1 MCPALQA
8 CKRTVPLVDLQACKH
23 TNLKMEYYNKPIG
36 DVLKELKTEEKGLS
50 TEEAKERLLKYG
62 HNEIREEKPISVFMI
77 FIHQFKS
84 FIIAILVIA
93 LVISLVISHYLDAIV
108 IGVILVLNAVLGFVQ
123 EYKAEKSIEALK
135 KMVSLKAVVVRDS
148 IEHEIDAR
156 ELVPGDIIILETGEK
171 IPADARLLD
180 IVNLQTQ
187 EAVLTGESVPIEKQ
201 VKVLQTKAG
210 VADRVNM
217 VFSGTII
224 TRGRGK
230 AVVTETGMNTQ
241 IGKIAGM
248 IQEEPEPPTL
258 LQKKLKKLG
267 ELLGL
272 AAIIF
277 CSVVFGIGILAG
289 IEKLT
294 MFLTALSLAVA
305 AIPEG
310 LPAVVTIG
318 LALGVQRMIKRNALI
333 RRLPSVETLGS
344 TTVICTDKTGTLTHN
359 EMTVRKIFANNKIFT
374 VTGRGYSTIGNFYYK
389 TEKIDPKQVKLLLL
403 IGALCND
410 AKLVDEELIGD
421 PTEGALIVS
430 AAKAGMVKK
439 ELELKY
445 PRLEEIEFTSE
456 RKRMSTMHKING
468 RKTVYAKGAPD
479 VLLELCDRVYIDGKV
494 RRLTKKDKQFL
505 LKVNEAM
512 AKQALRVLAFACK
525 ESDRLD
531 EKNLVFVGMQGMID
545 PPREE
550 VKEAIAKCKTAGVK
564 VVMITGDFKITAEA
578 IGKELGLEGRAIDG
592 KELDKIE
599 HLEDQVEDISIYA
612 RIDPK
617 HKVKILEALRKKG
630 HVIAMTGDGV
640 NDAPALKKADIGIA
654 MGITGTDVA
663 KEASDMILT
672 DDNFASI
679 VNAVEE
685 GRSIFDNIRK
695 FVKYLL
701 SSNLGELLTLFLA
714 IILRFP
720 LPLIAIQ
727 ILWINLVTDG
737 LPALALSVDPAD
749 PGLMKRPP
757 RNPKEGII
765 TGGRALWM
773 IFAGLIM
780 MVGTLAIFRT
790 YNYDIDLVYAQTMA
804 FTTLVMF
811 QMFNVLNCRSERN
824 SIFKILFT
832 NKYMLGAI
840 GISIALQIAVIHTP
854 LNIFFHTMPIKLI
867 DWGYALLASC
877 SVLVFGEIVKLFK
890 RK

>member
-1 MCPALQA
+1 
-8 CKRTVPLVDLQACKH
+8 
-23 TNLKMEYYNKPIG
+23 MEYYNKPIG
-36 DVLKELKTEEKGLS
+36 DVLKELKTEERGLS
-50 TEEAKERLLKYG
+50 TDEAKERLLKYG
-62 HNEIREEKPISVFMI
+62 HNEIKEEKPISVFMI

-84 FIIAILVIA
+84 FIIAILLIA
-93 LVISLVISHYLDAIV
+93 LIISLVISHYLDAIV

-135 KMVSLKAVVVRDS
+135 KMASLKAIVVRDG
-148 IEHEIDAR
+148 IEHEIEAR
-156 ELVPGDIIILETGEK
+156 NLVPGDIIILETGEK
-171 IPADARLLD
+171 VPADARLLD

-187 EAVLTGESVPIEKQ
+187 ESVLTGESVPVEKQ
-201 VKVLQTKAG
+201 VKVLQIKVG

-230 AVVTETGMNTQ
+230 AVITETGMNTQ

-267 ELLGL
+267 EWLGL
-272 AAIIF
+272 SAIVF
-277 CSVVFGIGILAG
+277 CVVVFGVGILAG
-289 IEKLT
+289 IDKLS

-318 LALGVQRMIKRNALI
+318 LALGVQRMIKRNALV

-359 EMTVRKIFANNKIFT
+359 EMTVRKIFANNRVFT
-374 VTGRGYSTIGNFYYK
+374 VTGRGYSNIGNFYYK
-389 TEKIDPKQVKLLLL
+389 TEKIDPKQVKLLLK

-410 AKLVDEELIGD
+410 AKLAEEELIGD

-430 AAKAGMVKK
+430 AAKACLIKK

-468 RKTVYAKGAPD
+468 KKMIYTKGAPD
-479 VLLELCDRVYIDGKV
+479 VLVELCDRIYIEGKV
-494 RRLTKKDKQFL
+494 RRMTRKDKQFL
-505 LKVNEAM
+505 LKVNETM
-512 AKQALRVLAFACK
+512 AKQALRVLAFAYK
-525 ESDRLD
+525 ESDKLD
-531 EKNLVFVGMQGMID
+531 EQNLVFVGMQGMID

-550 VKEAIAKCKTAGVK
+550 VKEAVAKCKTAGVK
-564 VVMITGDFKITAEA
+564 VVMITGDFKLTAEA

-592 KELDKIE
+592 KELEKIE
-599 HLEDQVEDISIYA
+599 HLEDQVEEISIYA

-654 MGITGTDVA
+654 MGISGTDVA

-780 MVGTLAIFRT
+780 MAGTLAIFRT
-790 YNYDIDLVYAQTMA
+790 YSYDIDLVYAQTMA

-811 QMFNVLNCRSERN
+811 QMFNVLNCRSERS

-840 GISIALQIAVIHTP
+840 GISIALQIAVVHTP
-854 LNIFFHTMPIKLI
+854 LNIFFRTTPIKLV
-867 DWGYALLASC
+867 DWGYILLASC
-877 SVLVFGEIVKLFK
+877 SVLIFGEVIKLFK